1 MRRISLVALSAIA
14 LHVTGACTPSEPTDT
29 GTIDTGTADTGTID
43 TGSTET
49 APDTGS
55 NDTAPDA
62 DVLVDTNGPSDAAAD
77 GAADDTQTGADT
89 EDPDA
94 DDDDDD
100 ADADTGSADISV
112 EDVDDVDPVGDGLP
126 FGPLPTLT
134 EVLEYLEGDPEG
146 AVRQIANTRGWPM
159 PISSGTLFV
168 NLDMSLPYIAG
179 DFGGWEPTPM
189 TAADGFLWSSLVDVR
204 LGQRYKFTDRERYV
218 ADPWSRTLD
227 WDEFGDMS
235 RTAPETAHIERY
247 FGLTDDV
254 VTPRNLHVWVPAEP
268 VTHVLYAHDG
278 QNLFG
283 PGSMFGSWRMEQVAP
298 AGMLIVGVFNTAD
311 RFDDYTPVTDQVSRT
326 EVGGGADDYLRFLD
340 TTVRPLIRT
349 TYGESGPVGILGS
362 SLGGVVSLYAVVA
375 QPGEWDF
382 AASLSGALSW
392 GSRAQSNETLHA
404 RAEELAASGA
414 VIYLDSG
421 GGAEG
426 CVDSDA
432 DGVMDDDPAEADD
445 YCVTIQL
452 RDQLV
457 DAGLVFSDTLWHW
470 WEPGALH
477 NEAAWAQR
485 VERPLAVFADMA
497 SP

>member
-14 LHVTGACTPSEPTDT
+14 LHVTGACTPSDPTDT
-29 GTIDTGTADTGTID
+29 GTTETGTTDTDTGTA
-43 TGSTET
+43 
-49 APDTGS
+49 DTGS

-62 DVLVDTNGPSDAAAD
+62 DVLVDANGPSDAAAD

-89 EDPDA
+89 EVPDAAA
-94 DDDDDD
+94 DDDDDSGV
-100 ADADTGSADISV
+100 DTGSADISV

-168 NLDMSLPYIAG
+168 NRDMSLPYIAG

-268 VTHVLYAHDG
+268 VTHVLYAHD
-278 QNLFG
+278 N
-283 PGSMFGSWRMEQVAP
+283 AP
-298 AGMLIVGVFNTAD
+298 T
-311 RFDDYTPVTDQVSRT
+311 
-326 EVGGGADDYLRFLD
+326 
-340 TTVRPLIRT
+340 
-349 TYGESGPVGILGS
+349 
-362 SLGGVVSLYAVVA
+362 
-375 QPGEWDF
+375 
-382 AASLSGALSW
+382 
-392 GSRAQSNETLHA
+392 
-404 RAEELAASGA
+404 
-414 VIYLDSG
+414 
-421 GGAEG
+421 
-426 CVDSDA
+426 
-432 DGVMDDDPAEADD
+432 
-445 YCVTIQL
+445 
-452 RDQLV
+452 
-457 DAGLVFSDTLWHW
+457 
-470 WEPGALH
+470 
-477 NEAAWAQR
+477 
-485 VERPLAVFADMA
+485 
-497 SP
+497 